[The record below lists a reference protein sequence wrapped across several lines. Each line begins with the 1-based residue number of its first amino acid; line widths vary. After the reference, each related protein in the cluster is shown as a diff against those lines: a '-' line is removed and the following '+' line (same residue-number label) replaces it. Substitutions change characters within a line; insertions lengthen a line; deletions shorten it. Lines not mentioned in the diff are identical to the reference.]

1 MRCQPLRR
9 ALGIK
14 QESSVSLLRDIQ
26 ASVISNDAE
35 LSTIFLKLRLLAA
48 RLGSD
53 ILGDWVK
60 HEVSGYPQDVDLPK
74 YRVVPVTYKGTF
86 SGPFN
91 SGVKNA
97 PIPSQIIKRIA
108 GEAWINHQVR
118 EGIAA
123 IDELVSGSKE
133 SGSLALDASNLIL
146 KLQGK
151 VYPDYACNE
160 VVGAIPRSSLVQIQT
175 EVRSRV
181 LELTLELEKSI
192 PAAADIKLDPNSVD
206 VIDQQKVSQITNHTI
221 YGNYTAIN
229 NSGNGA
235 TIDVKS
241 VQGDCSALRD
251 LLVNSGISKESAEEL
266 AEIVTQEKPTSSD
279 EPLGNKAKRWLIDN
293 LKKAEDGT
301 WKVGISVATD
311 VIKKAVMGYYGL

>member
-1 MRCQPLRR
+1 M
-9 ALGIK
+9 
-14 QESSVSLLRDIQ
+14 SLLRDIQ
-26 ASVISNDAE
+26 ASLISNDAE

-60 HEVSGYPQDVDLPK
+60 HEVSGYPQDVDLPA
-74 YRVVPVTYKGTF
+74 YRIVPVTYKGTF

-97 PIPSQIIKRIA
+97 PIPSKIVNKLA
-108 GEAWINHQVR
+108 GDAWVNHRVR

-133 SGSLALDASNLIL
+133 SGSLGLNASDLIL

-151 VYPDYACNE
+151 VYPDYVCNE
-160 VVGAIPRSSLVQIQT
+160 VTGAIPRSALVQIQT

-192 PAAADIKLDPNSVD
+192 PAAADIKLDPNSVEA
-206 VIDQQKVSQITNHTI
+206 VDQKKVSQITNQTI
-221 YGNYTAIN
+221 YGNYTAIS
-229 NSGNGA
+229 NSGDGA
-235 TIDVKS
+235 KIDVKS
-241 VQGDCSALRD
+241 IQGDSSALSD
-251 LLVNSGISKESAEEL
+251 LLQSSGISNESAEEL
-266 AEIVTQEKPTSSD
+266 AKIVAQEQPTSPD
-279 EPLGNKAKRWLIDN
+279 EPLGSKAKQWLIEN
-293 LKKAEDGT
+293 LKKAEDGS
-301 WKVGISVATD
+301 WKIGISVATD

>member
-1 MRCQPLRR
+1 M
-9 ALGIK
+9 
-14 QESSVSLLRDIQ
+14 SLLRDIQ
-26 ASVISNDAE
+26 ASLISNDAE

-60 HEVSGYPQDVDLPK
+60 HEVSGYPQQVDLPE
-74 YRVVPVTYKGTF
+74 YRIVPVTYKGTF

-97 PIPSQIIKRIA
+97 PIPSQIVSKIA
-108 GEAWINHQVR
+108 GDSWVNHRVR

-133 SGSLALDASNLIL
+133 SGSLGLDASDLIL

-151 VYPDYACNE
+151 VYPDYVCNE
-160 VVGAIPRSSLVQIQT
+160 ITGAIPRSALVQIQT

-192 PAAADIKLDPNSVD
+192 PAASDIKLDPNSV
-206 VIDQQKVSQITNHTI
+206 VAVDQQQVSQITNQTI
-221 YGNYTAIN
+221 YGNYTAIT
-229 NSGNGA
+229 NSGDGA
-235 TIDVKS
+235 NIDVNS
-241 VQGDCSALRD
+241 VQGDSAALSD
-251 LLVNSGISKESAEEL
+251 LLVNSGISSESAEEL
-266 AEIVTQEKPTSSD
+266 TQIVAQEQPTSSS
-279 EPLGNKAKRWLIDN
+279 EPLGNKAKQWLIEN
-293 LKKAEDGT
+293 LKKAEDGS
-301 WKVGISVATD
+301 WKVGVSVATD

>member
-1 MRCQPLRR
+1 M
-9 ALGIK
+9 
-14 QESSVSLLRDIQ
+14 SLLRDIQ

-60 HEVSGYPQDVDLPK
+60 HEVSGYPVDVDLPE

-97 PIPSQIIKRIA
+97 PIPSQIINKLA
-108 GEAWINHQVR
+108 GDAWINHQVR

-123 IDELVSGSKE
+123 IDELVSSSKE
-133 SGSLALDASNLIL
+133 SGSLRLDAADLIL
-146 KLQGK
+146 MVQGR

-160 VVGAIPRSSLVQIQT
+160 VTGEIPRSSFVQIQT
-175 EVRSRV
+175 EARSRV

-192 PAAADIKLDPNSVD
+192 PAASEIKLDPNSVE
-206 VIDQQKVSQITNHTI
+206 VIDQKRVSQITNQTI
-221 YGNYTAIN
+221 YGNYTAIS
-229 NSGNGA
+229 NSGDGA
-235 TIDVKS
+235 KIDVKS
-241 VQGDCSALRD
+241 IQGDSSALTD
-251 LLVNSGISKESAEEL
+251 LLAGSGISPDSAKEL
-266 AEIVTQEKPTSSD
+266 AKIVSQEEPTSPE
-279 EPLGNKAKRWLIDN
+279 EPLGNKAKQWLIDN